1 MRTDRDNVECVVL
14 AKLALIMEQDASTI
28 GREEH
33 QNLYA
38 VVATENQDVLNVV
51 SVRVAS
57 NPKVVVAVAS
67 TLDTSSVQNMDI
79 A

>member
-1 MRTDRDNVECVVL
+1 MRTERDNVECVVL
-14 AKLALIMEQDASTI
+14 AKLALITEQDASTI

-33 QNLYA
+33 QKLNA

-57 NPKVVVAVAS
+57 NPKAVVAVGS
-67 TLDTSSVQNMDI
+67 ILDTSSAQNMGI